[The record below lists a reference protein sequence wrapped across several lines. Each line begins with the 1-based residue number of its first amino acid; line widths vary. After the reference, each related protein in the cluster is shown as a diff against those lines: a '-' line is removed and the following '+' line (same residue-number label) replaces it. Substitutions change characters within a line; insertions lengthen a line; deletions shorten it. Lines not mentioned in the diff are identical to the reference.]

1 MVQSRVGAS
10 TDAGVDALVEGAF
23 RLAPLAYE
31 EEQRI
36 AREIQAEDEA
46 DREEA
51 KPAQASAPFRV
62 AIEMPAPE
70 YPTTLREYRYI

>member
-1 MVQSRVGAS
+1 MPGSRRSSRKPFA
-10 TDAGVDALVEGAF
+10 
-23 RLAPLAYE
+23 APLAYE

-51 KPAQASAPFRV
+51 KPALASAPFRV
-62 AIEMPAPE
+62 AIEMSAPE

>member
-1 MVQSRVGAS
+1 MPRPTPGSRRSSRKPFA
-10 TDAGVDALVEGAF
+10 
-23 RLAPLAYE
+23 APSAYE

-46 DREEA
+46 DREVA
-51 KPAQASAPFRV
+51 KPALASAPFRV